1 MNVDP
6 LFDAPGPKARAR
18 HRLITAVLA
27 LLLAAAVAF
36 ALTKLAEKG
45 NLESAKWTPFLGSSL
60 WIDYLIPGLLNT
72 LKAAVISIVL
82 SAAFG
87 LVFGIGRVAPLAP
100 VRWFCGC
107 VVEFFRAIPV
117 LVIMIAAFGF
127 FSYNNVFVSDVNP
140 LAAVVTGVTLFNG
153 SAIAE
158 LVRAGIC
165 NLPTGQSEAGLS
177 VGLRR
182 GQVLLNIEL
191 PQAITAM
198 MPALIGQFVVVL
210 KDTALGQII
219 TYPELLST
227 YQQIGSNWSNVVPAL
242 IVIACIFISIN
253 YVLSILAQR
262 VEKRMRKAR
271 KLRASPVPA
280 PPGSALVKV

>member
-1 MNVDP
+1 M
-6 LFDAPGPKARAR
+6 
-18 HRLITAVLA
+18 
-27 LLLAAAVAF
+27 AF
-36 ALTKLAEKG
+36 ALSKMAEKG
-45 NLESAKWTPFLGSSL
+45 NLDAAKWTPFLGSSVWL
-60 WIDYLIPGLLNT
+60 DYLLPGLVNT
-72 LKAAVISIVL
+72 LKAAGMSIVL
-82 SAAFG
+82 SATFG
-87 LVFGIGRVAPLAP
+87 VVFGVGRVSSLAP
-100 VRWFCGC
+100 VRWLCGC

-127 FSYNNVFVSDVNP
+127 YSYNNVFLSDINP

-165 NLPTGQSEAGLS
+165 NLPAGQAEAGLAL
-177 VGLRR
+177 GLRR
-182 GQVLLNIEL
+182 GQVLSTIEL

-242 IVIACIFISIN
+242 IVIAAIFIGMN
-253 YVLSILAQR
+253 YLLSLLAQH
-262 VEKRMRKAR
+262 VEERMRRTR
-271 KLRASPVPA
+271 KQRVALVPA
-280 PPGSALVKV
+280 PVGSELAGV